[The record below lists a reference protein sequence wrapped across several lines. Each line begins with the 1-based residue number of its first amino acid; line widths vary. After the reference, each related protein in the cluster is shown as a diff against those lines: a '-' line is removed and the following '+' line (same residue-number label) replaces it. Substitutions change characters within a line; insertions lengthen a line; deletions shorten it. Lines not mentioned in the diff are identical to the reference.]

1 MGAPKGHAS
10 YGGHEEGKRGGQFG
24 YLGKPE
30 GAYEDSEL
38 HELGRGLVEWIKQE
52 GNIYCKFYFAL
63 KGILWTTMIGVGR
76 RKPWF
81 QAYLDAAKQ
90 IQECK
95 LCSEPYDKALNKDG
109 AHARFILARHH
120 RGEYVDPTA
129 VVVDASA
136 DAIKEVSERIAAS
149 NRTVVEEPSESHE

>member
-1 MGAPKGHAS
+1 MFMGAPKGHAPYPGS
-10 YGGHEEGKRGGQFG
+10 ERGGKFG

-30 GAYEDSEL
+30 GAFTDEEL
-38 HELGRGLVEWIKQE
+38 HELGKGLVEWIAEE
-52 GNIYCKFYFAL
+52 GNIYCKFYFA
-63 KGILWTTMIGVGR
+63 KKVILWTTVCAIGR

-81 QAYLDAAKQ
+81 QEYLDAAKQ

-95 LCSEPYDKALNKDG
+95 LCSEPYSKELNKDG

-120 RGEYVDPTA
+120 RAEYADPAA
-129 VVVDASA
+129 VVDSSS

-149 NRTVVEEPSESHE
+149 NRSVVEEPLE

>member
-1 MGAPKGHAS
+1 VIMGGPVGHPP
-10 YGGHEEGKRGGQFG
+10 YPGCEKGGQFG

-38 HELGRGLVEWIKQE
+38 HELGLGLVEWIKKE
-52 GNIYCKFYFAL
+52 GNIYCKYYFAL

-81 QAYLDAAKQ
+81 QEYLDAAKQ

-95 LCSEPYDKALNKDG
+95 LCSEPYSKDLNKDG

-120 RGEYVDPTA
+120 RAEYADPAA
-129 VVVDASA
+129 VVDSSS

-149 NRTVVEEPSESHE
+149 NRSVVEEPPQ